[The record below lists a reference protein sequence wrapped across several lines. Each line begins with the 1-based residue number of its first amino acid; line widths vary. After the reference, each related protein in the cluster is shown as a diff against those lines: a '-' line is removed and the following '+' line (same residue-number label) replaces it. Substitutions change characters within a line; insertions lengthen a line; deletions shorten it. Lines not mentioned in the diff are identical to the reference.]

1 MVVLLVVTDAKAAQ
15 STSAFSMS
23 LVTSFPAPFDSRL
36 ISVVLVLEEPFLL
49 FCLKVEELS
58 HSKWLLWLL
67 RPCALCHTHNAVLT
81 LLEAIKRMLSLH
93 RGAGQESKLIFL
105 AYALCSGRQHTE
117 MISLTCSLKYLY
129 HCVSLL

>member
-36 ISVVLVLEEPFLL
+36 VLQEPFLL
-49 FCLKVEELS
+49 FCLKAEEPS

-67 RPCALCHTHNAVLT
+67 RPCALCHIHNAVLT

-117 MISLTCSLKYLY
+117 MISLMCSLKYLY
-129 HCVSLL
+129 LCVSLL